1 MVTEQDNPDEFEEK
15 ETSIGPKTIL
25 IVGVS
30 SFVGSNLAEF
40 LKKDYAV
47 YGTYHKTKP
56 HIPGVLTLPCDVL
69 SREEIQLVLYT
80 LRPHIVIYAAGLS
93 SIEDCAEAPDLA
105 DALNTVG
112 VINVT
117 EYCQRY
123 KAQICYISSAFVFN
137 GDNRDCLEMD
147 IPDSSTTYGKT
158 VAASEFYIQKTSLNY
173 VIFRCCRLYGRGH
186 NPLFMNWFE
195 KLQKAFHFGQNIQ
208 LDNLILTGYLDIY
221 YLAMIIKL
229 AFQRG
234 VTNRLFQIC
243 SNDIMSIYNFGRLYA
258 SIFDENET
266 LIGKGRFNF
275 PRIASMSSTESSGDE
290 KSFKLEISNAE
301 GFLSLKL
308 PSIQDSLKFTFYRF
322 HGEKKQH
329 KKGKGITF
337 I

>member
-1 MVTEQDNPDEFEEK
+1 MAIKQDNQEGLEER
-15 ETSIGPKTIL
+15 EALLGPKTIL
-25 IVGVS
+25 IVGIS

-40 LKKDYAV
+40 LKKDYVV

-56 HIPGVLTLPCDVL
+56 TISGVLSLPCDVL

-93 SIEDCAEAPDLA
+93 SIEDCADAPDLA

-112 VINVT
+112 LINVT

-137 GDNRDCLEMD
+137 GENRDYIEMD

-173 VIFRCCRLYGRGH
+173 IIFRCCRLYGRGH
-186 NPLFMNWFE
+186 NPLYMNWFE
-195 KLQKAFHFGQNIQ
+195 KMQKAFHLGQNIQ
-208 LDNLILTGYLDIY
+208 LDNLILTGYMDIY
-221 YLAMIIKL
+221 FLGMILKL
-229 AFQRG
+229 AFERE

-243 SNDIMSIYNFGRLYA
+243 TNDIMSIYDFGHLYA
-258 SIFDENET
+258 SIFDENVS
-266 LIGKGRFNF
+266 LLGKGRFNF
-275 PRIASMSSTESSGDE
+275 PRISSVSNTGDE
-290 KSFKLEISNAE
+290 KSFKMDISNAE
-301 GFLSLKL
+301 GFLNLKL
-308 PSIQDSLKFTFYRF
+308 PSIQDSLKLTFHRL
-322 HGEKKQH
+322 HGEKKQYR
-329 KKGKGITF
+329 KGTGITF